1 MQKSE
6 RQALA
11 EERDRIRAQL
21 AAIAEVKNPRAT
33 PAVRADVGMEDALR
47 GRLEEIRRLLQ

>member
-6 RQALA
+6 RKALA
-11 EERDRIRAQL
+11 LERDRIRAQL

-33 PAVRADVGMEDALR
+33 PTTSADAGMEDALR
-47 GRLEEIRRLLQ
+47 GRLEELDRLLL